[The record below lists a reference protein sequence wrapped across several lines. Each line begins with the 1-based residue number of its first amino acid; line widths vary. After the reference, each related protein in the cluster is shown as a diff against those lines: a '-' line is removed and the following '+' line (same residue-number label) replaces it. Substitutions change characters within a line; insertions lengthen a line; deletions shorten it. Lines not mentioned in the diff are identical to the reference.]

1 MPGCNAVSYYP
12 YPLEGLYENVC
23 IYKSGYAAKASV
35 NRFYDSA
42 VLPHVFDPAFLC
54 RQPWVVSN
62 LNVLIVGASIAGPTA
77 AYWFSK
83 AGANVTIIERFP
95 ALRTNGQGIDIR
107 TAGVTVMRKIPGME
121 AAVRV
126 QTTTMEGISFVQD
139 DGEPF
144 ATMRA
149 SGNESAQSL
158 VSEYEIFRG
167 DLAQILFD
175 LTKDDSRIRY
185 VFGEQVASMQQN
197 DEGPVTVE
205 FANGYATQQFDL
217 VVACDGATSRT
228 RAIAYFSIAGD
239 LLEGSKLGQSYSAT
253 GATPKNRVTL
263 MKIHARNAHDS
274 TAEFRLAAK
283 QGTDALRNFVAKEF
297 AGAGW
302 KTEQIMAGMMETD
315 DLYASEI
322 VQVKVPSLS
331 RGRVVL
337 VGDAGYA
344 TGPTGSGTS
353 AAMAGAYILAGEI
366 NNHAHDLK
374 AGLGAYEERMRPII
388 TDMQKIPPGVPGIF
402 APQTRWGIT
411 LRNVLFR
418 LVAWGMELGSYFSW
432 LGGLFASSF
441 GGDKYGL
448 PDYEWMSDKD
458 GSHA

>member
-1 MPGCNAVSYYP
+1 M
-12 YPLEGLYENVC
+12 
-23 IYKSGYAAKASV
+23 
-35 NRFYDSA
+35 
-42 VLPHVFDPAFLC
+42 
-54 RQPWVVSN
+54 VSN

-228 RAIAYFSIAGD
+228 RAIGFDCGVRDHIIPLNCWAAYFSIAGD

-253 GATPKNRVTL
+253 GGRFFGVGPDPFAATPKNRVTL